1 MVSCYLKTNEEFP
14 LNSKYKL
21 YKNKKIGK
29 GAFGEVYLCEE
40 IGKKNYYAVK
50 LEKIKNN
57 ILNNSQLK
65 NEYNILK
72 YLQGCIGIPQVY
84 LYKNISNLNFL
95 IIDLLGLNLESLLI
109 KCNKHF
115 SINTILNL
123 SIQMIEIIEQ
133 IHIRHIIH
141 RDIKPENFVMGL
153 NNNKKKLYLIDFGLS
168 KRFRNPKTGEHIK
181 YKDGKNLIGT
191 AKFSSI
197 YTHFGIEQSRRD
209 DLETIFYTLIY
220 LFKGNLPWENLK
232 AKNKEEKYQKILF
245 LKINYK
251 IEKLCEDLPNCF
263 SVLLTYVR
271 SLQFDEKP
279 NYDFIKRNLNQE
291 FNLSILKNKFD
302 WIIDDDLYISNND
315 INENLSTAS
324 NNKKSEDEKISNLK
338 KI

>member
-1 MVSCYLKTNEEFP
+1 MKS
-14 LNSKYKL
+14 
-21 YKNKKIGK
+21 
-29 GAFGEVYLCEE
+29 VY
-40 IGKKNYYAVK
+40 
-50 LEKIKNN
+50 
-57 ILNNSQLK
+57 
-65 NEYNILK
+65 
-72 YLQGCIGIPQVY
+72 CI
-84 LYKNISNLNFL
+84 
-95 IIDLLGLNLESLLI
+95 LLI
-109 KCNKHF
+109 K
-115 SINTILNL
+115 ILNL
-123 SIQMIEIIEQ
+123 I
-133 IHIRHIIH
+133 
-141 RDIKPENFVMGL
+141 
-153 NNNKKKLYLIDFGLS
+153 LINQEL
-168 KRFRNPKTGEHIK
+168 
-181 YKDGKNLIGT
+181 KNLYFLYFYIS
-191 AKFSSI
+191 KFEVFQYI
-197 YTHFGIEQSRRD
+197 LVNI
-209 DLETIFYTLIY
+209 LIY